1 LPSLRILY
9 DIEGWSYHNRALA
22 LEKYAPDDFDVS
34 LGRYL
39 RDQDLSDALG
49 DTAPDVLLLI
59 RFRASKLVRQEL
71 RRRDWPTKLV
81 TIWNN
86 GWPRRIE
93 MLGEVLSHSD
103 LVIFNN
109 QTAWSNAGRPKGS
122 ICIPNG
128 VDLDVFNV
136 TVPPAERST
145 KVLWTGSELLRE
157 LKGYDGYIRPLGDA
171 LERREIEHDFLLVD
185 SFGDNK
191 LNPQEMTAWYNSG
204 TILVCASRTEGT
216 PNVALEAAA
225 CGCVIVSTPV
235 GNMPELVRSNQNGYL
250 VERTVGSLMTGV
262 ENAQSNYL
270 QFAGEMQKDI
280 ADWSWAKRSEAF
292 FDAVRELA
300 NAPRLGANDGDK
312 AGKPDFSDE
321 VTVFVT
327 TIGAPTFDACTTFLR
342 NQDCTFRLEI
352 IENVAPMSAAFQ
364 HALDTCE
371 TPYFIQVDE
380 DMLLYGHAV
389 RSLVEAMKQQPPTV
403 ALYVAYL
410 HDTHV
415 GMHIQGVK
423 IFRHEIVRRYPFRD
437 VDGCETDQIK
447 RFEKDG
453 YSYAVRPIGT
463 GEDPYNETF
472 GLHGTSWTPE
482 LIFLRYL
489 TLQKRR
495 RRRTG
500 GGEWITNLPIT
511 LAERFT
517 NEPNRLNFIALAGT
531 LAGLLTSI
539 DGKCGEKDYRQYDSL
554 PGLEALLRFLDEI
567 EQTGNDDPRPDGR

>member
-1 LPSLRILY
+1 
-9 DIEGWSYHNRALA
+9 
-22 LEKYAPDDFDVS
+22 
-34 LGRYL
+34 
-39 RDQDLSDALG
+39 
-49 DTAPDVLLLI
+49 
-59 RFRASKLVRQEL
+59 
-71 RRRDWPTKLV
+71 
-81 TIWNN
+81 
-86 GWPRRIE
+86 
-93 MLGEVLSHSD
+93 
-103 LVIFNN
+103 
-109 QTAWSNAGRPKGS
+109 
-122 ICIPNG
+122 
-128 VDLDVFNV
+128 
-136 TVPPAERST
+136 
-145 KVLWTGSELLRE
+145 
-157 LKGYDGYIRPLGDA
+157 
-171 LERREIEHDFLLVD
+171 
-185 SFGDNK
+185 
-191 LNPQEMTAWYNSG
+191 
-204 TILVCASRTEGT
+204 
-216 PNVALEAAA
+216 
-225 CGCVIVSTPV
+225 
-235 GNMPELVRSNQNGYL
+235 
-250 VERTVGSLMTGV
+250 
-262 ENAQSNYL
+262 
-270 QFAGEMQKDI
+270 
-280 ADWSWAKRSEAF
+280 
-292 FDAVRELA
+292 
-300 NAPRLGANDGDK
+300 
-312 AGKPDFSDE
+312 
-321 VTVFVT
+321 VT

-364 HALDTCE
+364 RMLDTCE
-371 TPYFIQVDE
+371 TPYFVQVDE
-380 DMLLYGHAV
+380 DMLLFGHAV

-511 LAERFT
+511 LAERFV

-531 LAGLLTSI
+531 LAGLLTPI
-539 DGKCGEKDYRQYDSL
+539 DGKFGEKDYRRYDRL
-554 PGLEALLRFLDEI
+554 PGLETLLRFLDEI
-567 EQTGNDDPRPDGR
+567 EQTGNDDPGPDGR